1 MEHFQLSDV
10 SLVASIHLSWLAL
23 ELSRTR
29 VTKRGNFDQRCEQAG
44 ARGAVRRHNAG
55 CEAEARGAVR
65 KLNAGC
71 ENPPAE
77 APAVDPP
84 AESPAVGPPEARG
97 ALPEAE
103 LDAELVSAHVALHM
117 CSCTHA
123 HAPMHALTFAVGL
136 LE

>member
-10 SLVASIHLSWLAL
+10 SLVASMHLSWLAL
-23 ELSRTR
+23 ELSKTR

-44 ARGAVRRHNAG
+44 ARGAVRRH
-55 CEAEARGAVR
+55 
-65 KLNAGC
+65 NAGC